1 MSCPHLSRT
10 WWNLVPEPELP
21 GFSPSAL
28 ASTAAAPL
36 TGDGGNSLASPFKE
50 KCTSETCFQKMLL
63 KGFISNKRKIIK

>member
-1 MSCPHLSRT
+1 MSCPSKESGGT
-10 WWNLVPEPELP
+10 WFQSPELP

-36 TGDGGNSLASPFKE
+36 TGDGGNSLFSPFKE